1 MTAQL
6 LDHLASGAADL
17 YIRAV
22 CLIIGPLLGVVVYGL
37 AWIGGAPR

>member
-6 LDHLASGAADL
+6 LDHIGAGAADL

-22 CLIIGPLLGVVVYGL
+22 CLIIGPVLGFVIYAV
-37 AWIGGAPR
+37 ASIGASR